1 VISKFDKLK
10 TSSFL
15 RSVGILSSGSA
26 LGHLFT
32 LAAAPFLTRIYGPHD
47 FGALGL
53 FTDFLG
59 IAGVAVSLQYEIS
72 IVAGRDE
79 TEAAYLTFGSVIFA
93 LPVSVLAGVAL
104 WLLINFSV
112 LGFGVLPRYT
122 PLLMSLT
129 MMFVGLFTALRYW
142 SVREQQFGPIA
153 EGLVVQ
159 SGGRAI
165 LQTALGLA
173 GFHASGMLL
182 GEAVGRCLGMSK
194 MLRSS
199 WPVLRNHARTFS
211 RQQLLQTLWFHR
223 KFPLFSMPSSFLNA
237 LCLGLSLPLL
247 IRQYGVSNGGY
258 YSLVWKAIT
267 VPSVLI
273 TAAVADTFHSHLA
286 VCARETPTRIM
297 KLFRSTTAALFAVGL
312 IPALIL
318 WFFGPALFALVFG
331 AKWRIS
337 GTMAAIVAPWYLAQ
351 FIVSPLSRVVV
362 VLSGQELKLMWD
374 LLCLAALL
382 AVFYLAHADGI
393 ALLRTIGLLSLVYT
407 SLMVV
412 YYLVLLR
419 IIARYNDAQ
428 CALAPA
434 VS

>member
-1 VISKFDKLK
+1 MISRLK
-10 TSSFL
+10 QLRTSSFL
-15 RSVGILSSGSA
+15 RSVGVLSSGSA
-26 LGHLFT
+26 FGHLFT
-32 LAAAPFLTRIYGPHD
+32 LAAAPFLTRIYSPRD

-53 FTDFLG
+53 FTDFLSVV
-59 IAGVAVSLQYEIS
+59 GVAVSLQYEIS

-79 TEAAYLTFGSVIFA
+79 TEAAYLTFGSVLFA
-93 LPVSVLAGVAL
+93 FPVSILAGVAL
-104 WLLINFSV
+104 WLLIYFSV

-122 PLLMSLT
+122 PLLMTLT

-159 SGGRAI
+159 SGGRAV
-165 LQTALGLA
+165 LQTVLGLT

-182 GEAVGRCLGMSK
+182 GEAAGRCLGMSK

-199 WPVLRNHARTFS
+199 WPKLLHHARTFT
-211 RQQLLQTLWFHR
+211 RQRLVQTLWFHR
-223 KFPLFSMPSSFLNA
+223 KFPMYSMPSSFLNA

-286 VCARETPTRIM
+286 VCARETPSEIT
-297 KLFRSTTAALFAVGL
+297 KLFRKTSAALFGVGL
-312 IPALIL
+312 VPAAIL
-318 WFFGPALFALVFG
+318 WFFGPALFAFVFG
-331 AKWRIS
+331 EKWKLS
-337 GTMAAIVAPWYLAQ
+337 GTMAAMVAPWYLAQ
-351 FIVSPLSRVVV
+351 FVVSPLSRVVV
-362 VLSGQELKLMWD
+362 VLSGQELKLLWD

-382 AVFYLAHADGI
+382 SVFYLAHADGI
-393 ALLRTIGLLSLVYT
+393 ALMRTIGLLSLVYT

-428 CALAPA
+428 CALEPA